1 VFGYTGMVVDA
12 KYPGCSSLDFL
23 VRVKS
28 SWLVG
33 TANDVLAFSALR
45 CNNKQASYV
54 LNPLHMGSL
63 CFRG

>member
-1 VFGYTGMVVDA
+1 MVILVWLLML
-12 KYPGCSSLDFL
+12 KYPGRFSFDFL
-23 VRVKS
+23 VRVKG

-33 TANDVLAFSALR
+33 TANDVLAFTLI

-54 LNPLHMGSL
+54 LNPRHMGSL